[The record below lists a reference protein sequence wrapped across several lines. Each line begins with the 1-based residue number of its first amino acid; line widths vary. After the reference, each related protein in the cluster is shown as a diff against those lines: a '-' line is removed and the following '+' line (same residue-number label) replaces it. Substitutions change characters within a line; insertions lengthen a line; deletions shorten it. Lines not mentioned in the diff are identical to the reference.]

1 MSGKKLTCLDCGQVN
16 RVPEERF
23 SDNPKCG
30 TCGAALFSRKPRAL
44 DTATLLKASRN
55 DEVPL
60 VVDFWA
66 PWCGPC
72 RQMAP
77 EFEKAAAALGTDARL
92 VKLDT
97 EANPQAGAR
106 WNVRSIPTLALF
118 ANGKEQARVA
128 GTRPAAGIADFAR
141 QKGKR

>member
-16 RVPEERF
+16 RVPTERF

-30 TCGAALFSRKPRAL
+30 TCGAALFSRKPRAV
-44 DTATLLKASRN
+44 DAATLLKASRN

-92 VKLDT
+92 VKFDT
-97 EANPQAGAR
+97 EANQRGSAS
-106 WNVRSIPTLALF
+106 WNIRSIPTLALF
-118 ANGKEQARVA
+118 VNGREVSRVA
-128 GTRPAAGIADFAR
+128 GTRPAAAIADFAR
-141 QKGKR
+141 QKPPR

>member
-1 MSGKKLTCLDCGQVN
+1 MSGKKLTCLECGQVN
-16 RVPEERF
+16 RVPAERF

-30 TCGAALFSRKPRAL
+30 ICGAALFSRKPRAV
-44 DTATLLKASRN
+44 DTETLLKASRN

-77 EFEKAAAALGTDARL
+77 EFEKAAAALGTGARL

-106 WNVRSIPTLALF
+106 WNIRSIPTLALF
-118 ANGKEQARVA
+118 LNGKEQSRAA
-128 GTRPAAGIADFAR
+128 GARPAAAIADFAR
-141 QKGKR
+141 VKSSR

>member
-1 MSGKKLTCLDCGQVN
+1 MSAKKLTCLDCGQVN
-16 RVPEERF
+16 RVPVERF
-23 SDNPKCG
+23 TDNPKCG
-30 TCGAALFSRKPRAL
+30 TCGAALFSRKPRAI
-44 DTATLLKASRN
+44 DGATLQKAARN

-77 EFEKAAAALGTDARL
+77 EFEKAAATLGTDARL

-97 EANPQAGAR
+97 EANQQAGAK
-106 WNVRSIPTLALF
+106 WNIRSIPTLALF
-118 ANGKEQARVA
+118 QNGREIARTA
-128 GTRPAAGIADFAR
+128 GARPAPAIADFAR
-141 QKGKR
+141 QKSPR